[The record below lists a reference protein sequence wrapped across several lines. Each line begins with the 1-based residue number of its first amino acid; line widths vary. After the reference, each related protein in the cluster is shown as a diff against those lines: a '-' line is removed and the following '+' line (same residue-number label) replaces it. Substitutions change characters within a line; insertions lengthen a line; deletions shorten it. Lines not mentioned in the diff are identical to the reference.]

1 MNASLAFVLYV
12 AAAFLVPALVAW
24 PLHAGLAAMGA
35 AFPFERFV
43 FRLMEL
49 CALVGLWPLLA
60 VLGRRGAAAW
70 GFGAPRFRR
79 PLLFGVAVG
88 IATMAAPV
96 AVLVAAG
103 VRTPDPAVTLDLH
116 TVARWAPLA
125 LAGALTVAVVEETWF
140 RGALFTALRG
150 GGANGAGGAGNVATA
165 AAVTSLL
172 YALVHF
178 IRPGQQ
184 VPPGSERWR
193 SGLET
198 VAGSFDRLGSIA
210 IWDSFLALCVA
221 GAFLA
226 WRRIRTGAILECIG
240 IHAGWVL
247 VIAVTRN
254 TTVRDPGAAG
264 GFLVG
269 GYDGVIGLA
278 VAVWLVAVMLVWRAV
293 AARRGERRA

>member
-1 MNASLAFVLYV
+1 MNASLAFALYV
-12 AAAFLVPALVAW
+12 AAAFLVPAIIAW
-24 PLHAGLAAMGA
+24 PLHAGLAAVGVT
-35 AFPFERFV
+35 FPFERFV

-70 GFGAPRFRR
+70 GFGAPRFWR
-79 PLLFGVAVG
+79 PLSFGIVVG
-88 IATMAAPV
+88 IATMAVPV

-103 VRTPDPAVTLDLH
+103 VRTPDPSATLDLH
-116 TVARWAPLA
+116 TAARWAPLA
-125 LAGALTVAVVEETWF
+125 LAGALTVAAVEEVWF

-150 GGANGAGGAGNVATA
+150 GNVATA

-184 VPPGSERWR
+184 APPGNERWQ
-193 SGLET
+193 SGLEA

-210 IWDSFLALCVA
+210 IWDSFLALCIA

-226 WRRIRTGAILECIG
+226 WRRIRTGAIPECIG
-240 IHAGWVL
+240 VHAGWVL
-247 VIAVTRN
+247 VIAATRQA
-254 TTVRDPGAAG
+254 TVRDPGAAG

-293 AARRGERRA
+293 AGRRGERA

>member
-1 MNASLAFVLYV
+1 MNVSLAFTLYV
-12 AAAFLVPALVAW
+12 AAAFLVPALIAW
-24 PLHAGLAAMGA
+24 PLHAGLAAVGVT
-35 AFPFERFV
+35 FPFERFV

-70 GFGAPRFRR
+70 GFGAPRFWR

-88 IATMAAPV
+88 IVTMAAPV
-96 AVLVAAG
+96 AMLVAAG
-103 VRTPDPAVTLDLH
+103 VRTPDLAATLDLH
-116 TVARWAPLA
+116 TAARWAPLA
-125 LAGALTVAVVEETWF
+125 LAGALTVAAVEETWF

-150 GGANGAGGAGNVATA
+150 GAGGGGNVATA
-165 AAVTSLL
+165 AAATSLL

-210 IWDSFLALCVA
+210 IWDSFLALCIA

-226 WRRIRTGAILECIG
+226 WRRIRTGAIPECIG

-247 VIAVTRN
+247 VIAVTRKA
-254 TTVRDPGAAG
+254 TVRDPGAAG

-269 GYDGVIGLA
+269 DYDGVIGLA
-278 VAVWLVAVMLVWRAV
+278 VATWLVAVMLVWRAV
-293 AARRGERRA
+293 AGRRGERA

>member
-1 MNASLAFVLYV
+1 MKASIAFALYV
-12 AAAFLVPALVAW
+12 AAAFLVPALIAW
-24 PLHAGLAAMGA
+24 PLHAGLAAVGVT
-35 AFPFERFV
+35 FPFERFV

-70 GFGAPRFRR
+70 GFGVPRFRR
-79 PLLFGVAVG
+79 PLLFGAAVG

-96 AVLVAAG
+96 AVLLAIG
-103 VRTPDPAVTLDLH
+103 VRTPDPTATLDLH
-116 TVARWAPLA
+116 TAARWAPLV
-125 LAGALTVAVVEETWF
+125 LAGAMTVAAVEETWF

-150 GGANGAGGAGNVATA
+150 GAGGGGNVATA

-184 VPPGSERWR
+184 VAPGSERWG
-193 SGLET
+193 SGMEV

-210 IWDSFLALCVA
+210 IWDSFLALCIA

-226 WRRIRTGAILECIG
+226 WRRIRTGAVLECIG

-254 TTVRDPGAAG
+254 TTVRDPDAAG

-278 VAVWLVAVMLVWRAV
+278 VAAWLVAVMLVWRAV
-293 AARRGERRA
+293 ARRRGERA